1 MQITSCKY
9 LLFVSAFSHLC
20 CSFFVQKG
28 MPNSMTCFFPPGP
41 GVLQRRYASRCN
53 RWTWSRSSSTSG
65 STSKAPN
72 EITSEAPTPRWV
84 TMMSLNPPTWK
95 LILTMGENFGELK
108 ERPFEKGSE
117 WESRIFFW
125 IFLHLVV
132 FVGTVS
138 FKVNKLAKIETFLV
152 A

>member
-1 MQITSCKY
+1 MDLQVAAAAPAAAP
-9 LLFVSAFSHLC
+9 LR
-20 CSFFVQKG
+20 
-28 MPNSMTCFFPPGP
+28 
-41 GVLQRRYASRCN
+41 LQRENHIR
-53 RWTWSRSSSTSG
+53 G
-65 STSKAPN
+65 SNTTLGYDDVAQ
-72 EITSEAPTPRWV
+72 
-84 TMMSLNPPTWK
+84 PPH
-95 LILTMGENFGELK
+95 LEVDFDMTMGENFGELK

>member
-1 MQITSCKY
+1 MD
-9 LLFVSAFSHLC
+9 
-20 CSFFVQKG
+20 
-28 MPNSMTCFFPPGP
+28 
-41 GVLQRRYASRCN
+41 LQVAAPSDQR
-53 RWTWSRSSSTSG
+53 

-117 WESRIFFW
+117 WESRIFFC

-138 FKVNKLAKIETFLV
+138 FKVKKTC
-152 A
+152 